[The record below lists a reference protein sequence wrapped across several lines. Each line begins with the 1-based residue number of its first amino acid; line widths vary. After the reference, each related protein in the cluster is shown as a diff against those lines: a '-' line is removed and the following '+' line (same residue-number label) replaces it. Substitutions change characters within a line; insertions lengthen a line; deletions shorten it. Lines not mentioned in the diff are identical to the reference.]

1 MKVSTV
7 VLAAGYGTRM
17 KSDLPKMLH
26 PVMGRPMIEWAVRT
40 AQAVSQVPP
49 VVVVG
54 HRRELIEQL
63 LGAQV
68 RYAIQ
73 SEMLGTGHAVMQ
85 ATDLLRGQA
94 DVVLVTYGDMPLLR
108 SDTLQKLLDLF
119 NQVHE
124 TEQAM
129 PAIAMLTLERDD
141 AQGFGR
147 ILRNEQGEIQGIVE
161 EADCT
166 PAQKAIRELN
176 PGIYCFDA
184 AWLWENLAQIPISAK
199 GEYYLTDMVGIAVS
213 QGRRVATMFAPL
225 EDVDG
230 INTRVHLANA
240 TGVMRQRILEKH
252 MLAGVTI
259 IDPGT
264 TYIEDTV
271 EIGADTTILPG
282 TLLQGMTQIGQ
293 HAQIGPNAQIIDCFI
308 GDHCRVIY
316 SVLEQARMDT
326 HSEIGPFGH
335 LRKGAHL
342 GEGVHL
348 GNFGEVKNSYLGP
361 GTKMGHFSY
370 LGDTHVEGGANI
382 GAGTITCNYDGAQK
396 HKTQI
401 GQGAFI
407 GSDTLLVAPVTVG
420 AGASTGAGSVVTKDV
435 APGTLVYGVPARTAQ
450 ASPAA
455 AQVLESNDKFK
466 E

>member
-1 MKVSTV
+1 MRVATV

-17 KSDLPKMLH
+17 KSDLPKMMH
-26 PVMGRPMIEWAVRT
+26 PVMGRPMIQWAVNT
-40 AQAVSQVPP
+40 AQSVSQLPP

-54 HRRELIEQL
+54 HKRELIQQL
-63 LGAQV
+63 LGEQV
-68 RYAIQ
+68 QYALQ
-73 SEMLGTGHAVMQ
+73 PEMLGTGHAVMQ
-85 ATDLLRGQA
+85 ATALLRGQA
-94 DVVLVTYGDMPLLR
+94 DAVLVTYGDMPLLR
-108 SDTLQKLLDLF
+108 SETLQKLLDLF
-119 NQVHE
+119 RHAHDNGGI
-124 TEQAM
+124 A
-129 PAIAMLTLERDD
+129 PAIAMLTITRDD

-147 ILRNEQGEIQGIVE
+147 IIRNGQGDIQGIIE

-166 PAQKAIRELN
+166 PEQKLIRELN
-176 PGIYCFDA
+176 PGIYCFDG
-184 AWLWENLAQIPISAK
+184 AWLWQNLDKIPISAK

-213 QGRRVATMFAPL
+213 QGRRVVTMSAPL

-240 TGVMRQRILEKH
+240 TAVMRRRILEKH

-259 IDPGT
+259 VDPAA

-271 EIGADTTILPG
+271 IIDTDTTILPG
-282 TLLQGMTQIGQ
+282 SYLQGTTVIGKHCLVGPAAQLVDCQIGN
-293 HAQIGPNAQIIDCFI
+293 G
-308 GDHCRVIY
+308 CRVIY
-316 SVLEQARMDT
+316 SVLEQARMDD

-370 LGDTHVEGGANI
+370 LGDTHIEGGANI
-382 GAGTITCNYDGAQK
+382 GAGTITCNYDGVK
-396 HKTQI
+396 KSKTEI

-407 GSDTLLVAPVTVG
+407 GSDTLLVAPVKVG
-420 AGASTGAGSVVTKDV
+420 AGAITGAGAVVTKDV
-435 APGTLVYGVPARTAQ
+435 PPGALVYGVPARE
-450 ASPAA
+450 S
-455 AQVLESNDKFK
+455 QVARTLSETTDK

>member
-1 MKVSTV
+1 MKVATV

-26 PVMGRPMIEWAVRT
+26 PVMGRPMIEWAVKT
-40 AQAVSQVPP
+40 AQAVSQLPP

-54 HRRELIEQL
+54 HRRELIQQL
-63 LGAQV
+63 LSEQV
-68 RYAIQ
+68 RYAVQ
-73 SEMLGTGHAVMQ
+73 PDMLGTGHAVMQ
-85 ATDLLRGQA
+85 ATELLRHQA

-119 NQVHE
+119 VQVNNN
-124 TEQAM
+124 EQAM

-141 AQGFGR
+141 PQGFGR
-147 ILRNEQGEIQGIVE
+147 IIRNEQGAIQGIVE

-176 PGIYCFDA
+176 PGIYCFDG
-184 AWLWENLAQIPISAK
+184 AWLWENLAKIPISAK
-199 GEYYLTDMVGIAVS
+199 GEYYLTDMVGIAVA

-240 TGVMRQRILEKH
+240 TAVMRQRILEKH

-259 IDPGT
+259 VDPGT

-271 EIGADTTILPG
+271 TIGADTTILPG
-282 TLLQGMTQIGQ
+282 TLLQGATQIGQ
-293 HAQIGPNAQIIDCFI
+293 HAHIGPHAQIVDCRI
-308 GDHCRVIY
+308 GDYCRVIY
-316 SVLEQARMDT
+316 SVLEQARMDA

-342 GEGVHL
+342 GERVHM
-348 GNFGEVKNSYLGP
+348 GNFGEVKNSYLAP

-370 LGDTHVEGGANI
+370 LGDTQVAEDVNI
-382 GAGTITCNYDGAQK
+382 GAGTITCNYDGTQK

-407 GSDTLLVAPVTVG
+407 GSNTLLVAPVTIG
-420 AGASTGAGSVVTKDV
+420 AGATTGAGSVVTKDV
-435 APGTLVYGVPARTAQ
+435 PAGALVYGVPAREPHTVHAV
-450 ASPAA
+450 AKVP
-455 AQVLESNDKFK
+455 EN

>member
-17 KSDLPKMLH
+17 KSDLPKVLH
-26 PVMGRPMIEWAVRT
+26 PVMGRPMIDWAVST
-40 AQAVSQVPP
+40 AQAVSHLSP

-54 HRRELIEQL
+54 RRRELIEQL
-63 LGAQV
+63 LGDRV
-68 RYAIQ
+68 RYAVQ
-73 SEMLGTGHAVMQ
+73 PEMLGTGHAVMQ
-85 ATDLLRGQA
+85 ATSLLRGQA

-108 SDTLQKLLDLF
+108 SDTLQKLLELF
-119 NQVHE
+119 DQVDE
-124 TEQAM
+124 KDPTM
-129 PAIAMLTLERDD
+129 PAIAMLTIDRDD
-141 AQGFGR
+141 EQGFGR
-147 ILRNEQGEIQGIVE
+147 ILRNAQGEIQGIVE

-184 AWLWENLAQIPISAK
+184 AWLWENLAKIPISAK

-230 INTRVHLANA
+230 INTRVQLANA
-240 TGVMRQRILEKH
+240 TAVMRRRILEKH

-259 IDPGT
+259 IDPST

-271 EIGADTTILPG
+271 EIGSDTTILPG
-282 TLLQGMTQIGQ
+282 TVLQGATQIGR
-293 HAQIGPNAQIIDCFI
+293 HAQIGPNAQIVDSLI
-308 GDHCRVIY
+308 GEHCRVVY
-316 SVLEQARMDT
+316 SVLEEARMDA

-342 GEGVHL
+342 AEGVHM

-407 GSDTLLVAPVTVG
+407 GSNTLLVAPVTEG
-420 AGASTGAGSVVTKDV
+420 AGATTGAGSVVTKDV
-435 APGTLVYGVPARTAQ
+435 APGTLVYGVPAREPQ
-450 ASPAA
+450 AHSAA
-455 AQVLESNDKFK
+455 SKVLESNDRFK